1 MSFRHHC
8 AALLALAL
16 FVISS
21 VSIAQDAKKEMSW
34 EQLVKVREESF
45 ARLKELQAKAQTV
58 KPAERNELATEFTQ
72 IATRLQEEIFP
83 QLTQQVAG
91 QLEKSP
97 NDKTALEIAQ
107 EVMQYSY
114 SRNDYP
120 TTKRVSAAILKA
132 DPKNDNA
139 VNFSGIASFAE
150 HDFEESNRILNLAKK
165 NGQLLD
171 NLGGRYLETS
181 ESYIDY
187 WKKEQAIRAQED
199 AAEGDKQLPRIKFET
214 SRGDIVIELFE
225 NEAPNTVANFVNLV
239 EKKFYDGL
247 KFHRVL
253 PSFMAQGG
261 CPHSKSNPALAGQGG
276 PGYNIKCE
284 AYNPNARR
292 HFSGSLSMAHAGK
305 DTGGSQFFITHLPT
319 PHLDREIAPN
329 SVHTVF
335 GRVIEG
341 LDVARALKKNDDIIK
356 ATVIRKRNH
365 EYVPETSPE

>member
-1 MSFRHHC
+1 MLFRHHC
-8 AALLALAL
+8 AALLTLAV
-16 FVISS
+16 FVFSN
-21 VSIAQDAKKEMSW
+21 VSIAQEAKKELSW
-34 EQLVKVREESF
+34 EQLVKVRTESF
-45 ARLKELQAKAQTV
+45 DRLKELQAKAQTA
-58 KPAERNELATEFTQ
+58 KPEERNELATEFTQ
-72 IATRLQEEIFP
+72 IATRLQKEIFP

-91 QLEKSP
+91 QLEKTP
-97 NDKTALEIAQ
+97 KDKTTIEIAD
-107 EVMQYSY
+107 EVVQYSY
-114 SRNDYP
+114 SRNDFP

-150 HDFEESNRILNLAKK
+150 HDFEDSNRILSLAKE
-165 NGQLLD
+165 NGQLLG

-181 ESYIDY
+181 KSYIEY

-199 AAEGDKQLPRIKFET
+199 AAQGDEQLPRVKFET

-225 NEAPNTVANFVNLV
+225 NEAPNTVANFVSLV

-247 KFHRVL
+247 KFHRVI
-253 PSFMAQGG
+253 PNFMAQGG
-261 CPHSKSNPALAGQGG
+261 CPLSKTNPQRAGSGG

-284 AYNPNARR
+284 AYSPNARR
-292 HFSGSLSMAHAGK
+292 HFSGSLSMAHAGR

-319 PHLDREIAPN
+319 PHLDREVTPT

-341 LDVARALKKNDDIIK
+341 LDVARALQKNDEIIS
-356 ATVIRKRNH
+356 ATVTRKRNH
-365 EYVPETSPE
+365 EYVPETQSE